1 MALGS
6 EGSIHL
12 KPTITHRALRAC
24 AITAIVMT
32 VAACSANGP
41 DVESPEP
48 TVFELPVIPADW
60 AREGATCAGV
70 DVTPLVLRGQA
81 ADGGVSVT
89 ANGKWRILWPAGFTA
104 VFDPAL
110 IVRSPD
116 GSAFAH
122 DGEDMTD
129 AIWHGTRVCVLG
141 APGGLPGRLEVWIA
155 PATR

>member
-1 MALGS
+1 M
-6 EGSIHL
+6 
-12 KPTITHRALRAC
+12 THCALRAC
-24 AITAIVMT
+24 AIAAIVIA
-32 VAACSANGP
+32 VAACAP
-41 DVESPEP
+41 DDPNVESPGP
-48 TVFELPVIPADW
+48 TAFELPVIPADW

-89 ANGKWRILWPAGFTA
+89 ANGTWRILWPAGFTA

-110 IVRSPD
+110 TVRSPD

-122 DGEDMTD
+122 EGEDMTAD
-129 AIWHGTRVCVLG
+129 IWHGSRVCVLG
-141 APGGLPGRLEVWIA
+141 EPGGPAGALEVWIA